1 MAILESTL
9 APSSDAYKANRA
21 GMLALIS
28 RMRALE
34 ERTRAASAGAKD
46 RFHKRGQ
53 LLPRERVALVLDP
66 GAPFIELST
75 LAGYMFDV
83 PDADKSVPG
92 GGVIAG
98 IGFVAGVRCM
108 VSANDSGIDAGA
120 LQAYGLDKTLRV
132 QELALENK
140 LPYVQLVESAG
151 ANLLRYRVE
160 DFVRGGNIFR
170 NLARLSAA
178 GLPVVTVTHGSS
190 TAGGAYQTGLSDYIV
205 MVRGRTRAFLAGP
218 PLLKAATGE
227 IATEEELGGAEMHTS
242 ISGLGDYLAEDDRDA
257 LRIARDIMANLEW
270 DRPSPD
276 QTLHRP
282 PRHDP
287 EELLG
292 IMAMDHKRP
301 VDMRQVIARIID
313 DSDFIEFG
321 ANYGPATVCGHARI
335 EGQAIGIITNNGPL
349 DPAGANKATHFIQA
363 CCQSR
368 TPLLYLNNTTGY
380 MVGRAYEEAGMIKHG
395 SKMIQAVTSA
405 TVPQITIYCGAS
417 FGAGNYGMCGR
428 GFHPRFCF
436 SWPNAKT
443 AVMGGEQAAETMAIV
458 TEAAAIRRGKPVE
471 KDKIDQMKA
480 QIIGVFDGQM
490 DVFSTSARVLDDGV
504 IDPRDT
510 RAYWPRCWRS
520 AARPKRASRG
530 ACSFRSR
537 GHERRIDETKA
548 VPRHPDRQ
556 SRRDRA
562 ADHADRAP
570 SRLWRGRGL
579 FGCRPRCTAC
589 ARRGSG
595 HSHRRG
601 VAGAILSQDRGDH
614 GGRESQR
621 RRRCSSGL
629 RLSGRERRFR
639 PRLPGCGPGVYRAVA
654 RSHQGDGQQGRRQD
668 HHAGG
673 GRTLCSRLSRR
684 RSERRGDARGGEE
697 HRISGDDQGR
707 RRRRRSRHAAGHG
720 CRRRSPIRC
729 AARDPR
735 RRARSAIRPSF
746 WSAQFSIRATLKSR
760 CSATR
765 SAMPSISA
773 SAIARCSAGIRN

>member
-1 MAILESTL
+1 M
-9 APSSDAYKANRA
+9 
-21 GMLALIS
+21 
-28 RMRALE
+28 
-34 ERTRAASAGAKD
+34 
-46 RFHKRGQ
+46 
-53 LLPRERVALVLDP
+53 LPRERVALVLDP
-66 GAPFIELST
+66 GSPFLELST

-120 LQAYGLDKTLRV
+120 LQPYGLDKTLRV

-190 TAGGAYQTGLSDYIV
+190 TAGGAYQTGL
-205 MVRGRTRAFLAGP
+205 VRLHRDGARPYPRLSRRA
-218 PLLKAATGE
+218 AA
-227 IATEEELGGAEMHTS
+227 AESRDRRDRHRRR
-242 ISGLGDYLAEDDRDA
+242 ARRRRDA
-257 LRIARDIMANLEW
+257 HLASPGSATISPRTTATRLRIARDIMANLEW
-270 DRPSPD
+270 DRPKPAEGSFK
-276 QTLHRP
+276 P
-282 PRHDP
+282 PRYDA

-292 IMAMDHKRP
+292 IMPMDHKRP
-301 VDMRQVIARIID
+301 VDMRQAIARFID
-313 DSDFIEFG
+313 DSDFTEFG

-349 DPAGANKATHFIQA
+349 DVPGANKATHFIQA

-380 MVGRAYEEAGMIKHG
+380 MVGKAYEEAGMIKHG

-458 TEAAAIRRGKPVE
+458 TEAAAARRGKPIE
-471 KDKIDQMKA
+471 KEKLDAMKA

-510 RAYWPRCWRS
+510 RSVLAEVLAICREAEARTPQRMQFS
-520 AARPKRASRG
+520 VARP
-530 ACSFRSR
+530 
-537 GHERRIDETKA
+537 
-548 VPRHPDRQ
+548 
-556 SRRDRA
+556 
-562 ADHADRAP
+562 
-570 SRLWRGRGL
+570 
-579 FGCRPRCTAC
+579 
-589 ARRGSG
+589 
-595 HSHRRG
+595 
-601 VAGAILSQDRGDH
+601 
-614 GGRESQR
+614 
-621 RRRCSSGL
+621 
-629 RLSGRERRFR
+629 
-639 PRLPGCGPGVYRAVA
+639 
-654 RSHQGDGQQGRRQD
+654 
-668 HHAGG
+668 
-673 GRTLCSRLSRR
+673 
-684 RSERRGDARGGEE
+684 
-697 HRISGDDQGR
+697 
-707 RRRRRSRHAAGHG
+707 
-720 CRRRSPIRC
+720 
-729 AARDPR
+729 
-735 RRARSAIRPSF
+735 
-746 WSAQFSIRATLKSR
+746 
-760 CSATR
+760 
-765 SAMPSISA
+765 
-773 SAIARCSAGIRN
+773 

>member
-1 MAILESTL
+1 MPVIDSTI
-9 APSSDAYKANRA
+9 ASSSDACKANRD
-21 GMLALIS
+21 GMLALIA
-28 RMRALE
+28 RMRELE
-34 ERTRAASAGAKD
+34 QRTRSASAAAKD
-46 RFHKRGQ
+46 RFHSRGQ

-66 GAPFIELST
+66 GAPFLELST

-83 PDADKSVPG
+83 RDAEKSVPG

-98 IGFVAGVRCM
+98 IGFVSGVRCM

-120 LQAYGLDKTLRV
+120 LQPYGLDKTLRV

-227 IATEEELGGAEMHTS
+227 IATEEQLGGAEMHTS

-257 LRIARDIMANLEW
+257 LRIARDIMAKMQW
-270 DRPSPD
+270 DRPTVEPLSF
-276 QTLHRP
+276 QP
-282 PRHDP
+282 PRYDA

-292 IMAMDHKRP
+292 IVPMDYRRS
-301 VDMRQVIARIID
+301 VDMRQVIARIVD
-313 DSDFIEFG
+313 DSDFLEFSPR
-321 ANYGPATVCGHARI
+321 YGPATVCGHARI
-335 EGQAIGIITNNGPL
+335 EGHALGILTNNGPL
-349 DPAGANKATHFIQA
+349 DVAGANKATHFIQA

-380 MVGRAYEEAGMIKHG
+380 MVGKEYEQAGMIKHG

-458 TEAAAIRRGKPVE
+458 TEAAAARRGKPVE
-471 KDKIDQMKA
+471 RETLDAMKA
-480 QIIGVFDGQM
+480 EIIGVFDGQM
-490 DVFSTSARVLDDGV
+490 DVFSTSARLLDDGV

-510 RAYWPRCWRS
+510 RGILAEVLAICREAEVRNPQAMQFS
-520 AARPKRASRG
+520 VARP
-530 ACSFRSR
+530 
-537 GHERRIDETKA
+537 
-548 VPRHPDRQ
+548 
-556 SRRDRA
+556 
-562 ADHADRAP
+562 
-570 SRLWRGRGL
+570 
-579 FGCRPRCTAC
+579 
-589 ARRGSG
+589 
-595 HSHRRG
+595 
-601 VAGAILSQDRGDH
+601 
-614 GGRESQR
+614 
-621 RRRCSSGL
+621 
-629 RLSGRERRFR
+629 
-639 PRLPGCGPGVYRAVA
+639 
-654 RSHQGDGQQGRRQD
+654 
-668 HHAGG
+668 
-673 GRTLCSRLSRR
+673 
-684 RSERRGDARGGEE
+684 
-697 HRISGDDQGR
+697 
-707 RRRRRSRHAAGHG
+707 
-720 CRRRSPIRC
+720 
-729 AARDPR
+729 
-735 RRARSAIRPSF
+735 
-746 WSAQFSIRATLKSR
+746 
-760 CSATR
+760 
-765 SAMPSISA
+765 
-773 SAIARCSAGIRN
+773 